1 MNKNFLKKLQNYI
14 FQEKLLEQKD
24 RVIIG
29 ISGGPDSIG
38 LVLVLKKLQLKYLL
52 KLQLIHINYNQ
63 RGADSNQDEKFV
75 RDFAEKN
82 DLDLKVIQYKKSFKV
97 GNLEEQ
103 LRNFRYQKFEEIRQE
118 LEFDKI
124 VVAHTQDDQAET
136 FLMNLLRGSGLQ
148 GLTGMLVKN
157 NFIIRPFL
165 SFTKSEILE
174 FLKENQQKFQVDKT
188 NLKTDFTRNK
198 IRLKLIPFLEENFNF
213 DASESLG
220 KLTTNLQSES
230 QLNQF
235 LVNKIYKDLIEKDK
249 EKLVLDILKLKK
261 MSVGV
266 WNAIFRKVILELK
279 GDLKNISYNNFL
291 EFKKIIESKKSKK
304 QKMQI
309 GKIVLIKNN
318 NHVIFSK
325 V

>member
-1 MNKNFLKKLQNYI
+1 MSNFFIKKLQNYI

-29 ISGGPDSIG
+29 ISGGPDSVG
-38 LVLVLKKLQLKYLL
+38 LALALKKLQLKYLL
-52 KLQLIHINYNQ
+52 KLQLIHINYHQ
-63 RGADSNQDEKFV
+63 RGEDSNQDEKFV

-82 DLDLKVIQYKKSFKV
+82 DLELRVIQYKKSFEI

-103 LRNFRYQKFEEIRQE
+103 LRDFRYQKFEEIRQE
-118 LEFDKI
+118 SGFDKI
-124 VVAHTQDDQAET
+124 AVAHTQDDQAET

-148 GLTGMLVKN
+148 GLTGMLAKN

-165 SFTKSEILE
+165 NFTKSEILE

-213 DASESLG
+213 NASESLG
-220 KLTTNLQSES
+220 KLVTNLQAEN
-230 QLNQF
+230 QLNKF
-235 LVNKIYKDLIEKDK
+235 LVSKIFKDLIEIGK
-249 EKLVLDILKLKK
+249 EKLVLDILSLKK
-261 MSVGV
+261 MPIGI
-266 WNAIFRKVILELK
+266 WKAIFRKAILELK

-291 EFKKIIESKKSKK
+291 EFKKIIESEKSKK